1 MRIDKV
7 QIENFKNLQGFEIDL
22 DEREMKTVLLG
33 QNATGKSNF
42 FEAVILIFKYL
53 DLSTDKKRI
62 YPPFNYQIEY
72 QIGRKNK
79 CSVNIDYKNRHYN
92 IKVNGDKIKSLKTFF
107 AEEGKALYQPKYVF
121 TYYSDR
127 KSVV

>member
-42 FEAVILIFKYL
+42 FEAVI
-53 DLSTDKKRI
+53 
-62 YPPFNYQIEY
+62 
-72 QIGRKNK
+72 
-79 CSVNIDYKNRHYN
+79 
-92 IKVNGDKIKSLKTFF
+92 
-107 AEEGKALYQPKYVF
+107 
-121 TYYSDR
+121 
-127 KSVV
+127 